1 MILITKYFQDF
12 QKKKEKG
19 LACILVQGG
28 DHDSTHSADI
38 SYANLLPLLFKLNA
52 GNFYLEYAGEK
63 DKRSVLLSIKE
74 NLRPDQ
80 HVFIG
85 VTNVL
90 NPGIETPEEIRDTIL
105 EAAEIIPV
113 EQLGATDD
121 CGFPP
126 FADDTSTS
134 RDTAFSK
141 IASRIKGTRR
151 AEEALNKKQIAV

>member
-1 MILITKYFQDF
+1 MGMKQLDPNGVIIPFADNHTRQLPKITAGPFRYQ
-12 QKKKEKG
+12 
-19 LACILVQGG
+19 
-28 DHDSTHSADI
+28 T
-38 SYANLLPLLFKLNA
+38 YANS
-52 GNFYLEYAGEK
+52 YLEKAK
-63 DKRSVLLSIKE
+63 QFTNMPVKQAVISASALSLLY
-74 NLRPDQ
+74 
-80 HVFIG
+80 
-85 VTNVL
+85 TNVL
-90 NPGIETPEEIRDTIL
+90 NSGIETPEEIRDTIL